1 MPLQTHLQK
10 EPPHQFNEPV
20 IVPWWKVL
28 LLIALLIAS
37 IVVIFKFSIGFG
49 AALLLTAVLFHS
61 LGGFGV
67 PELIR
72 MESRIR
78 IANFLISWGIVIAL
92 SIGLQYAFPQFIPLF
107 SAFGGDL
114 PLLTQLTM
122 SAYPL
127 LLLLPF
133 FVGLIWMIWPLRHAR
148 LRVAAMFAWLYVGL
162 ILMVIG
168 TLYLPI
174 FKMGSVV

>member
-10 EPPHQFNEPV
+10 EPPHQFSVPV
-20 IVPWWKVL
+20 IVPWWKIL
-28 LLIALLIAS
+28 LLVALLIAS
-37 IVVIFKFSIGFG
+37 SVVIFKTNIWFG
-49 AALLLTAVLFHS
+49 AALLLTAVLFHG

-78 IANFLISWGIVIAL
+78 IANFLVSWGIVTAL
-92 SIGLQYAFPQFIPLF
+92 SISLQYGIPQFLPLF
-107 SAFGGDL
+107 STFGGDM

-122 SAYPL
+122 RAYPL

-133 FVGLIWMIWPLRHAR
+133 FVGLIWMIWPIQHAR

-162 ILMVIG
+162 ILMAIG

-174 FKMGSVV
+174 LKMGSVV

>member
-1 MPLQTHLQK
+1 MPLQTHFQK
-10 EPPHQFNEPV
+10 ELPHQFSEPV
-20 IVPWWKVL
+20 IVPWWRVL
-28 LLIALLIAS
+28 LLVALLIAS
-37 IVVIFKFSIGFG
+37 NVVIFKFSIWFG
-49 AALLLTAVLFHS
+49 AALLLTAVLFHG

-78 IANFLISWGIVIAL
+78 IANFLISWGIIIAL
-92 SIGLQYAFPQFIPLF
+92 SIGLQYVIPQVIPLF
-107 SAFGGDL
+107 SSFGGDI

-122 SAYPL
+122 RAYPL

-133 FVGLIWMIWPLRHAR
+133 FVGLIWMIWPIKHAR

-162 ILMVIG
+162 VLMVIG

-174 FKMGSVV
+174 LKMGSVV